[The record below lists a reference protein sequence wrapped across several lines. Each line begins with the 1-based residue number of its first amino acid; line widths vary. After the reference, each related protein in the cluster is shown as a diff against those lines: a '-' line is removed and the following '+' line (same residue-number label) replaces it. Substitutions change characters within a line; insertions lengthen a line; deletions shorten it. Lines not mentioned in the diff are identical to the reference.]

1 MQLFKNNFGTLMVYA
16 SDEKTQDK
24 KLKSIQIAT
33 KKTARMLNMN
43 FEFIEFKK
51 KFSKVFVYYGNG
63 TDEPIPLYC
72 DKGKKEKLQD
82 ICTTLRKMMFVL
94 SFHPKHSALKRVR
107 DSIITFS

>member
-1 MQLFKNNFGTLMVYA
+1 MVYA
-16 SDEKTQDK
+16 SNEKTQYK
-24 KLKSIQIAT
+24 KLKSIQVAT
-33 KKTARMLNMN
+33 KKTASMLNMN
-43 FEFIEFKK
+43 FEFIKFKK
-51 KFSKVFVYYGNG
+51 NYSKIYVYYGNG

-107 DSIITFS
+107 DSIMTFS